1 MKAPTSLQVTVS
13 PEVEQ
18 LLLAG
23 AACAVGVSGG
33 KDSQAC
39 ALAVDAY
46 LNRIDHTGPRVL
58 IHADLGRVEW
68 ADSLPVCE
76 KLAQHLGYE
85 LMVVR
90 RQAGDMLARW
100 QGRWTANLKRYREL
114 SCVKLI
120 LPWSTPAMRFC
131 TSELK
136 TSVIASELKKRF
148 PSTPVVNV
156 TGVRREESTARSKMP
171 VWAPMQKLQRRNLE
185 GVSWNAIIDAP
196 KGAVLDAIHEGGL
209 VLHEAYTKYN
219 TSRVSCVYCIMSSE
233 SDLRA
238 AATCVDNAPLL
249 REMVDLECEST
260 FAFQGDKWLADVA
273 PHLLTREMPERV
285 EAAKVAAAKRR
296 TAEARIPKHLLYV
309 RGWPTLV
316 PSIEEADLI
325 ASVRREVAAALGID
339 VQCVTGPEVRERYEA
354 LFCKHEASH
363 SSGSG
368 EDHTVEGLV
377 QMDFE
382 FDLTI

>member
-46 LNRIDHTGPRVL
+46 LNRIGHTGPRVL

-100 QGRWTANLKRYREL
+100 QGRWRANLKRYREL

-156 TGVRREESTARSKMP
+156 TGVT
-171 VWAPMQKLQRRNLE
+171 
-185 GVSWNAIIDAP
+185 
-196 KGAVLDAIHEGGL
+196 
-209 VLHEAYTKYN
+209 
-219 TSRVSCVYCIMSSE
+219 
-233 SDLRA
+233 
-238 AATCVDNAPLL
+238 
-249 REMVDLECEST
+249 
-260 FAFQGDKWLADVA
+260 
-273 PHLLTREMPERV
+273 
-285 EAAKVAAAKRR
+285 
-296 TAEARIPKHLLYV
+296 
-309 RGWPTLV
+309 
-316 PSIEEADLI
+316 
-325 ASVRREVAAALGID
+325 
-339 VQCVTGPEVRERYEA
+339 
-354 LFCKHEASH
+354 
-363 SSGSG
+363 
-368 EDHTVEGLV
+368 
-377 QMDFE
+377 
-382 FDLTI
+382 